1 MRNNKKG
8 FTLTELIA
16 VIVILSLIISLAT
29 ISVLAIRKNVLK
41 KDYNN
46 LVTYLETKAAEYANE
61 TNITTISVEDLIK
74 EGKIS
79 PDDQNTVYNP
89 ETKESMNCYI
99 IKSTFEN
106 GKYTST
112 LSTNLGMSNGK
123 CNIYEK
129 TDKYEICRYDESTK
143 KCTSFKSTDWFK
155 EDISLSIKYTND
167 KNNTAINSQDVTFNW
182 TSTNGFSSSEKIIKT
197 ETNLINQSTY
207 KCEVTEGNSQG
218 EVNGKVNI
226 DKQAPAIDE
235 IELNTGW
242 AAKKDVIIK
251 ANDMGG
257 SGISGFA
264 LVKENETCQKYTSD
278 NKFEIKEEGTYK
290 YCVKD
295 VAGNITTDTIK
306 IENIDSSKP
315 ATPVITASD
324 GRSQDK
330 WHAADF
336 TLAFS
341 SQIENSKSTIT
352 YYFSTS
358 KNNLVL
364 IGNEVAVNS
373 SYHGKTMYVKAC
385 NEAGTCSDIVSYK
398 ILIDTAT
405 PVRPTITAS
414 DKITSNKWHANQFKT
429 VFTSPGET
437 SKSKITYY
445 YGYDS
450 NNLNK
455 TGNNI
460 TIPASDSGKTLY
472 VKACNEAQT
481 CGEVNSY
488 IIKIDTA
495 TPVNPTITPSDGIGQ
510 SSWHKANFTLSFTSP
525 NEKSKST
532 ITYYFGTASNSL
544 NLNGQAFAINSGH
557 SRKTIY
563 VKACNEAKICSGVSS
578 YTVLYDNTAPTYT
591 SGGSIGQ
598 GSVSKPS
605 YTDNAGGSGNVT
617 VYTCVT
623 TGKVPTN
630 TDSCFSSSQTTYSYS
645 CGTTFRL
652 YSYAVDAAG
661 NKSAVYDHATNNGAT
676 YYKSC
681 YSGGG
686 SSYGGGGSSG
696 GGSHSSSCNTSCQM
710 KKNSEAWHNTTNQAE
725 RDRLHR
731 ENQRL
736 AEKNNSCG
744 SGCSFDSG
752 SGNWKNSSGK
762 NLYEVSG
769 GKKR

>member
-16 VIVILSLIISLAT
+16 VIIVLSLVISITT
-29 ISVLAIRKNVLK
+29 ITFIAIRKNVLK

-306 IENIDSSKP
+306 VENIDSSIP
-315 ATPVITASD
+315 ATPVITPSD

-330 WHAADF
+330 WHTADF

-341 SQIENSKSTIT
+341 SQIENNKSTIT
-352 YYFSTS
+352 YYFGTS

-364 IGNEVAVNS
+364 IGNEVAINS
-373 SYHGKTMYVKAC
+373 SY
-385 NEAGTCSDIVSYK
+385 
-398 ILIDTAT
+398 
-405 PVRPTITAS
+405 
-414 DKITSNKWHANQFKT
+414 
-429 VFTSPGET
+429 
-437 SKSKITYY
+437 
-445 YGYDS
+445 
-450 NNLNK
+450 
-455 TGNNI
+455 
-460 TIPASDSGKTLY
+460 
-472 VKACNEAQT
+472 
-481 CGEVNSY
+481 
-488 IIKIDTA
+488 
-495 TPVNPTITPSDGIGQ
+495 
-510 SSWHKANFTLSFTSP
+510 
-525 NEKSKST
+525 
-532 ITYYFGTASNSL
+532 
-544 NLNGQAFAINSGH
+544 

-563 VKACNEAKICSGVSS
+563 VKACNEAKMCSGVSS
-578 YTVLYDNTAPTYT
+578 YTVLYDNTAPTYA

-630 TDSCFSSSQTTYSYS
+630 ADSCFSSSQTTYSYS

-676 YYKSC
+676 YYKTC

-696 GGSHSSSCNTSCQM
+696 GSSGGRSHSSSCDTSCQM
-710 KKNSEAWHNTTNQAE
+710 KQNSEAWHNTTNQAE

>member
-123 CNIYEK
+123 CNTYEK

-251 ANDMGG
+251 ATDMG

-264 LVKENETCQKYTSD
+264 FVKNGAECKDYVQANS
-278 NKFEIKEEGTYK
+278 FEVKSEGSYK

-295 VAGNITTDTIK
+295 KAGNITESTVTIDK
-306 IENIDSSKP
+306 IDSTVPKAP
-315 ATPVITASD
+315 TITPSD
-324 GRSQDK
+324 GMQQAN
-330 WHAADF
+330 WHKSDF
-336 TLAFS
+336 KLSFS
-341 SQIENSKSTIT
+341 GSETGKSTIT
-352 YYFSTS
+352 YYFNTVR
-358 KNNLVL
+358 NNLVL
-364 IGNEVAVNS
+364 IGNEVSIDS
-373 SYHGKTMYVKAC
+373 SYSRKTMYVKAC
-385 NEAGTCSDIVSYK
+385 NEAG
-398 ILIDTAT
+398 
-405 PVRPTITAS
+405 
-414 DKITSNKWHANQFKT
+414 
-429 VFTSPGET
+429 
-437 SKSKITYY
+437 
-445 YGYDS
+445 
-450 NNLNK
+450 
-455 TGNNI
+455 
-460 TIPASDSGKTLY
+460 
-472 VKACNEAQT
+472 
-481 CGEVNSY
+481 
-488 IIKIDTA
+488 
-495 TPVNPTITPSDGIGQ
+495 
-510 SSWHKANFTLSFTSP
+510 
-525 NEKSKST
+525 
-532 ITYYFGTASNSL
+532 
-544 NLNGQAFAINSGH
+544 
-557 SRKTIY
+557 
-563 VKACNEAKICSGVSS
+563 ICSSISS
-578 YTVLYDNTAPTYT
+578 YEILLDGTAPTYE
-591 SGGSIGQ
+591 SGGSIGA
-598 GSVSKPS
+598 GAVGMPTYK
-605 YTDNAGGSGNVT
+605 DNEGGSGNVK

-623 TGKVPTN
+623 TGGAPTSS
-630 TDSCFSSSQTTYSYS
+630 DSCFVDYQTSYSYS
-645 CGTTFRL
+645 CGTTYYL
-652 YSYAVDAAG
+652 YSYATDAAG
-661 NKSAVYDHATNNGAT
+661 NKSNVRLHNSYYDSCSNYN
-676 YYKSC
+676 YYDDDDDDD
-681 YSGGG
+681 YNWNGGG
-686 SSYGGGGSSG
+686 DT
-696 GGSHSSSCNTSCQM
+696 CDNTCQM
-710 KKNSEAWHNTTNQAE
+710 EKNSEAWHQTDDPVE
-725 RDRLHR
+725 RERLHS
-731 ENQRL
+731 ENERL
-736 AEKNNSCG
+736 SRGNPDCG
-744 SGCSFDSG
+744 GDCSFDKG
-752 SGNWKNSSGK
+752 TGTWHDSSGDK
-762 NLYEVSG
+762 LYNVSG
-769 GKKR
+769 GK

>member
-74 EGKIS
+74 EGVVS
-79 PDDQNTVYNP
+79 PDDQTTIYNP
-89 ETKESMNCYI
+89 ENKESMNCYI

-106 GKYTST
+106 GKYVAKISENERNSDGTC
-112 LSTNLGMSNGK
+112 K
-123 CNIYEK
+123 KYEK
-129 TDKYEICRYDESTK
+129 TGIYSICVYNEETK
-143 KCTSFKSTDWFK
+143 KC
-155 EDISLSIKYTND
+155 ENISGKWYKDDVKLGIKYTNNA
-167 KNNTAINSQDVTFNW
+167 NNVILDAENATYNW
-182 TSTNGFSSSEKIIKT
+182 TSTNGFTSTEKIIKT
-197 ETNLINQSTY
+197 ETNSVNQSAY
-207 KCEVTEGNSQG
+207 KCEVTINDKVG
-218 EVNGKVNI
+218 EASAKVNI

-306 IENIDSSKP
+306 VENIDSSIP
-315 ATPVITASD
+315 ATPVITPSD

-330 WHAADF
+330 WHTADF

-341 SQIENSKSTIT
+341 SQIENNKSTIT
-352 YYFSTS
+352 YYFGTS

-364 IGNEVAVNS
+364 IGNEVAINS
-373 SYHGKTMYVKAC
+373 SY
-385 NEAGTCSDIVSYK
+385 
-398 ILIDTAT
+398 
-405 PVRPTITAS
+405 
-414 DKITSNKWHANQFKT
+414 
-429 VFTSPGET
+429 
-437 SKSKITYY
+437 
-445 YGYDS
+445 
-450 NNLNK
+450 
-455 TGNNI
+455 
-460 TIPASDSGKTLY
+460 
-472 VKACNEAQT
+472 
-481 CGEVNSY
+481 
-488 IIKIDTA
+488 
-495 TPVNPTITPSDGIGQ
+495 
-510 SSWHKANFTLSFTSP
+510 
-525 NEKSKST
+525 
-532 ITYYFGTASNSL
+532 
-544 NLNGQAFAINSGH
+544 

-563 VKACNEAKICSGVSS
+563 VKACNEAKMCSGVSS
-578 YTVLYDNTAPTYT
+578 YTVLYDNTAPTYA

-630 TDSCFSSSQTTYSYS
+630 ADSCFSSSQTTYSYS

-676 YYKSC
+676 YYKTC

-696 GGSHSSSCNTSCQM
+696 GSSGGRSHSSSCDTSCQM
-710 KKNSEAWHNTTNQAE
+710 KQNSEAWHNTTNQAE

>member
-1 MRNNKKG
+1 MKNTKRG
-8 FTLTELIA
+8 FTLTELIS

-306 IENIDSSKP
+306 VENIDSSIP
-315 ATPVITASD
+315 ATPVITPSD

-330 WHAADF
+330 WHTADF

-341 SQIENSKSTIT
+341 SQIENNKSTIT
-352 YYFSTS
+352 YYFGTS

-364 IGNEVAVNS
+364 IGNEVAINS
-373 SYHGKTMYVKAC
+373 SY
-385 NEAGTCSDIVSYK
+385 
-398 ILIDTAT
+398 
-405 PVRPTITAS
+405 
-414 DKITSNKWHANQFKT
+414 
-429 VFTSPGET
+429 
-437 SKSKITYY
+437 
-445 YGYDS
+445 
-450 NNLNK
+450 
-455 TGNNI
+455 
-460 TIPASDSGKTLY
+460 
-472 VKACNEAQT
+472 
-481 CGEVNSY
+481 
-488 IIKIDTA
+488 
-495 TPVNPTITPSDGIGQ
+495 
-510 SSWHKANFTLSFTSP
+510 
-525 NEKSKST
+525 
-532 ITYYFGTASNSL
+532 
-544 NLNGQAFAINSGH
+544 

-563 VKACNEAKICSGVSS
+563 VKACNEAKMCSGVSS
-578 YTVLYDNTAPTYT
+578 YTVLYDNTAPTYA

-630 TDSCFSSSQTTYSYS
+630 ADSCFSSSQTTYSYS

-676 YYKSC
+676 YYKTC

-696 GGSHSSSCNTSCQM
+696 GSSGGRSHSSSCDTSCQM
-710 KKNSEAWHNTTNQAE
+710 KQNSEAWHNTTNQAE